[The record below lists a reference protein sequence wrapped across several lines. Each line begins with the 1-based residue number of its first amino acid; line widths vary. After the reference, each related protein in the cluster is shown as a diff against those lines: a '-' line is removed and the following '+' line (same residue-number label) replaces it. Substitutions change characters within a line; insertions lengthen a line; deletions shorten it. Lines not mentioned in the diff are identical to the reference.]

1 MKLVAISDTYIPWQ
15 YMQQG
20 LAALADH
27 GVSVEV
33 RRWEHPSLVDLQQA
47 NVAIEHG
54 GPEAVVLPDE
64 LLRDLDDVRII
75 VVQFAPVSRLLM
87 DAAPQ
92 LKVIGVVRG
101 GAENIDLATATARGI
116 SVLNTPGR
124 NARAVAECTLGMILS
139 EVRNLARSHAG
150 LRAGRWE
157 REFPNSREIP
167 ELYGKTVGLIG
178 YGAVA
183 QLVAHYLVAFG
194 SRILAYD
201 PYFQGDPGPAHLVP
215 LDDLLRNADV
225 VSLHARLTAENHH
238 LLGQREFSVMKRSA
252 VLVNTARSGLVD
264 EEALIVALR
273 DRVIMG
279 AALVVFDTEPLPT
292 DHPFLY
298 LDNVTVTAHLA
309 GSTIDAFRNSPALM
323 AQHLSRML
331 TTNERLPIVNGVQ
344 PALRP

>member
-47 NVAIEHG
+47 NLAIEQG

-167 ELYGKTVGLIG
+167 ELFGKTVGLIG

-201 PYFQGDPGPAHLVP
+201 P
-215 LDDLLRNADV
+215 
-225 VSLHARLTAENHH
+225 
-238 LLGQREFSVMKRSA
+238 
-252 VLVNTARSGLVD
+252 
-264 EEALIVALR
+264 
-273 DRVIMG
+273 
-279 AALVVFDTEPLPT
+279 
-292 DHPFLY
+292 
-298 LDNVTVTAHLA
+298 
-309 GSTIDAFRNSPALM
+309 
-323 AQHLSRML
+323 
-331 TTNERLPIVNGVQ
+331 
-344 PALRP
+344 